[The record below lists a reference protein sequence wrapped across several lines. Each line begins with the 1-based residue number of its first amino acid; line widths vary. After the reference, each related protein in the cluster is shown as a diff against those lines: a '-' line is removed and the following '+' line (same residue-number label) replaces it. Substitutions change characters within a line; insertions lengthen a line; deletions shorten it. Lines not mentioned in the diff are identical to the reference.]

1 MDVDTTVVTIL
12 VEMTKIPAALR
23 TWKPPVAELLS
34 DNRLFNCNCED
45 AEKFKPIVKSLF
57 DLDRTAFPELLGT

>member
-1 MDVDTTVVTIL
+1 
-12 VEMTKIPAALR
+12 MTKIPAALR

-57 DLDRTAFPELLGT
+57 DLDKTAFPELLGT